1 MSKSDTPSDWIT
13 EPYAYHCAEH
23 GWWDAKRESG
33 CPSCVVD
40 ARRKIALLER
50 RCAELEKDATT
61 FRLIVERR
69 LSCSIWDWRDGS
81 TPEWVVIAKDLPRPV
96 IRTYSELGIAVLECV
111 KALDLTIAL
120 ATQEPSK

>member
-1 MSKSDTPSDWIT
+1 VSKSDTPRT
-13 EPYAYHCAEH
+13 
-23 GWWDAKRESG
+23 DAILPRGHWHDPEIRNLAVELVELSRQLERELAA
-33 CPSCVVD
+33 CQ
-40 ARRKIALLER
+40 R

-69 LSCSIWDWRDGS
+69 LSCSIWDWRDGN